1 MNYFDPHEQYEH
13 SRYNRVF
20 SRYFWRL
27 MFLWNKYVLKKRIC
41 CIGAWVSMS
50 WGRVEHNNLG
60 DDLNMFLLRRISKD
74 FLMPRYV
81 YACPKKVFFKG
92 LSSLPVVYAIGSVLH
107 LIDRPDSIIWGAG
120 LLKEAFLPSP
130 KTLNIRAVRGPL
142 TRKVLVANGYD
153 CPAVYGDPALLLP
166 LYYRPVVKKKY
177 KIGIVPH
184 YVDEDKKELD
194 KFKSDDSV
202 LIIHMT
208 GYDKWE
214 NVVKQMLS
222 CEFVVSSSLHGII
235 ISEAYG
241 VPNLW
246 AEVREPI
253 IGDVSRR
260 FKFHDFFMSIGL
272 DRSAPYIITEKTSV
286 EDLLRQ
292 KDGYAKAPGLDLKP
306 LIESCPFRLKDI
318 TYNE

>member
-1 MNYFDPHEQYEH
+1 M
-13 SRYNRVF
+13 
-20 SRYFWRL
+20 
-27 MFLWNKYVLKKRIC
+27 
-41 CIGAWVSMS
+41 
-50 WGRVEHNNLG
+50 
-60 DDLNMFLLRRISKD
+60 
-74 FLMPRYV
+74 
-81 YACPKKVFFKG
+81 
-92 LSSLPVVYAIGSVLH
+92 
-107 LIDRPDSIIWGAG
+107 
-120 LLKEAFLPSP
+120 
-130 KTLNIRAVRGPL
+130 
-142 TRKVLVANGYD
+142 
-153 CPAVYGDPALLLP
+153 LP
-166 LYYRPVVKKKY
+166 LYYRPAVKKRY

-214 NVVKQMLS
+214 DVVRQVLS

-246 AEVREPI
+246 AEIREPI
-253 IGDVSRR
+253 IGDISRR

-272 DRSAPYIITEKTSV
+272 DRPTPYVITEKTGV

-292 KDGYAKAPGLDLKP
+292 KDWYAKAPGLDLKP
-306 LIESCPFRLKDI
+306 LIESCPFRLKDM